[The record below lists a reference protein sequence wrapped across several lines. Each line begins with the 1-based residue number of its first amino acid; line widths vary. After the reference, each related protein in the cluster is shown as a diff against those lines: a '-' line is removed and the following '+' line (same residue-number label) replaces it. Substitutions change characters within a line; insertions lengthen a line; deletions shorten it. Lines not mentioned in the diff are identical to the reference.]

1 VIPASPL
8 APEAFDVEALKRLLA
23 KAFGVEADHFVIL
36 GISVL
41 SVVESLSPLRRR
53 PKLGGLE
60 TAAPCSPP
68 ISRFVIWGV
77 GGKGARQGLVRR
89 DSSTLAFAAAD
100 APQRQAIC
108 ACPP

>member
-23 KAFGVEADHFVIL
+23 KVFGVEGDHFVIL
-36 GISVL
+36 GISAS

-60 TAAPCSPP
+60 TAAPCSSPG
-68 ISRFVIWGV
+68 ISRFVINWSLDIRISP
-77 GGKGARQGLVRR
+77 A
-89 DSSTLAFAAAD
+89 T
-100 APQRQAIC
+100 P
-108 ACPP
+108 